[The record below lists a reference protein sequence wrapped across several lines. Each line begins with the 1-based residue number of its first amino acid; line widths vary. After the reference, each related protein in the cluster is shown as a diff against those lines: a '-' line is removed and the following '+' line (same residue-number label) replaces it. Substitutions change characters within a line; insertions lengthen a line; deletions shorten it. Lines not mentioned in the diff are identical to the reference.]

1 MSVFP
6 EGFLW
11 GGALAANQS
20 EGAFREGGK
29 GLTTVDMIPHGEH
42 RMAVKLGLEKRFQ
55 LRDDEFYPSH
65 EATDFYYCYKEDIA
79 LMAEMGFRFSVPQ
92 LPGAVSFRRAMK
104 SRPISRALLF
114 IVLSLKNVKSTVSNR
129 WSRLVPL
136 RCADASG
143 HRIWLLA

>member
-65 EATDFYYCYKEDIA
+65 EATDFYHRYKEDGRDGIQ
-79 LMAEMGFRFSVPQ
+79 SVPYLNCLEPP
-92 LPGAVSFRRAMK
+92 LPAGR
-104 SRPISRALLF
+104 
-114 IVLSLKNVKSTVSNR
+114 
-129 WSRLVPL
+129 
-136 RCADASG
+136 
-143 HRIWLLA
+143 

>member
-65 EATDFYYCYKEDIA
+65 EATDFYHRYKEDIA
-79 LMAEMGFRFSVPQ
+79 LMAEMDSRFSVPQ

-114 IVLSLKNVKSTVSNR
+114 IVLSLKSVKVRYRTAGHV
-129 WSRLVPL
+129 VPL